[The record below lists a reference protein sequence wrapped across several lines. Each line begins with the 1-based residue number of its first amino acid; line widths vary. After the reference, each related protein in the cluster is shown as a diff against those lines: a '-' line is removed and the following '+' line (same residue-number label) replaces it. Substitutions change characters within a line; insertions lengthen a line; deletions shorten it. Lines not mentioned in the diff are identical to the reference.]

1 MSDHRTGQ
9 RRAYLQERQGRSRIS
24 GVLGFRLHYDE
35 QGRAV
40 MDLPYDPVITN
51 GVDAVH
57 GGIIGALID
66 AAGWYAA
73 AQHFDTWVGTVEYKV
88 HLLEGVTGSD
98 LTAVAR
104 VVRHG
109 KRLAS
114 TEVDVTMS
122 NGRKVAVGSTTC
134 VVTSRAYDGWPPAPG
149 PSGTA
154 GEG

>member
-1 MSDHRTGQ
+1 MDDARTDQ

-24 GVLGFRLHYDE
+24 RVLGFRLHYDPE
-35 QGRAV
+35 GRAV
-40 MDLPYDPVITN
+40 MDLPFDPVITN

-66 AAGWYAA
+66 AAGWYAS
-73 AQHFDTWVGTVEYKV
+73 AQHFDTWVGTVEFKV
-88 HLLEGVTGSD
+88 HLMEGVAGSD

-114 TEVDVTMS
+114 TEVDVTTS
-122 NGRKVAVGSTTC
+122 DGKLVALGSTTC
-134 VVTSRAYDGWPPAPG
+134 VATSRPYEGWPPEPDPAGRPG
-149 PSGTA
+149 
-154 GEG
+154 ED